1 MIDETADR
9 SAEASADTAA
19 GTPADSVAD
28 IAIDGRG
35 IVCAWPPAAV
45 KLFGYERTRALGSSF
60 DELLLPTRL
69 KGVELPRGVEL
80 DVPVTHQDGHELRVA
95 LSRHRS
101 GHGDAVH
108 FRPLTTRTPPDVELY
123 LEATADP
130 DLPERHRLLTELSQ
144 LRTEFIR
151 VASHELRT
159 PLTSIITFATMLEA
173 GDDVVALDPADR
185 QSALGV
191 IRRNA
196 ERMQLLVAD
205 LLLLSQL
212 ETAET
217 PLDLAPVALAS
228 LLDFPGVPVRV
239 GTGPV
244 LPGDATLLHQLF
256 HTAVH
261 IAAIAGPARVDASY
275 VNGRWTVLVS
285 VSSGSGLTAERLL
298 SMRIPHPEH
307 PGEHRTGALALM
319 LGREIAA
326 RHGGSMVTSV
336 DRPGLTVRIILPAV

>member
-1 MIDETADR
+1 MLISGGPVDITIDD
-9 SAEASADTAA
+9 
-19 GTPADSVAD
+19 
-28 IAIDGRG
+28 RG
-35 IVCAWPPAAV
+35 IVCSWPPEAA
-45 KLFGYERTRALGSSF
+45 KLFGYERQHALGSRLT
-60 DELLLPTRL
+60 ELILPARL
-69 KGVELPRGVEL
+69 RDVAVPPGTAF
-80 DVPVTHQDGHELRVA
+80 DVPAVHRDGHELRIS
-95 LSRHRS
+95 LTLQG
-101 GHGDAVH
+101 GHGLVQELAE
-108 FRPLTTRTPPDVELY
+108 RTPPDLELF
-123 LEATADP
+123 LRAERATADH
-130 DLPERHRLLTELSQ
+130 DLQERHRLLTELSD

-205 LLLLSQL
+205 LMLLTQL

-217 PLDLAPVALAS
+217 PLERAPVDLTT
-228 LLDFPGVPVRV
+228 LLTTLSTAAVVGPGPELR
-239 GTGPV
+239 
-244 LPGDATLLHQLF
+244 GDESLLHQLF
-256 HTAVH
+256 HTAVAV
-261 IAAIAGPARVDASY
+261 AAIADDTDRPVPVEARHEP
-275 VNGRWTVLVS
+275 GRWTVRVTARTAAA
-285 VSSGSGLTAERLL
+285 LTAERLL

-326 RHGGSMVTSV
+326 RHGGAMATTV
-336 DRPGLTVRIILPAV
+336 DRHGVTVRVTLPDA